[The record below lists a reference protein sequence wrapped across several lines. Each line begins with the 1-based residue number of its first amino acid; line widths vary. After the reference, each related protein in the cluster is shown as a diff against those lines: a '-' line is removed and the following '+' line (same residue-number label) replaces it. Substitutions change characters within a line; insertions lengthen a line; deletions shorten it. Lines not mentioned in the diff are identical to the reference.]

1 MGGIARVAGRGRKP
15 KSVAQKQAAGNPG
28 KRQLNTQEPD
38 FGLVTNIEPPAWLD
52 AEAIDMWERVAPLLC
67 KQKILQFTDLHNLEV
82 FCSAYGNW
90 RRAQMDL
97 AKNGPVVLGA
107 QGGPVKNPAATVV
120 KESAGQMATFGAM
133 LGLDPSSR
141 QRLIGP
147 KRKGEGNPF
156 AALLG

>member
-1 MGGIARVAGRGRKP
+1 MPGVAGRSGRRAKP
-15 KSVAQKQAAGNPG
+15 VAKKEAAGNPG

-38 FGLVTNIEPPAWLD
+38 FGLVTNIDPPEWLD
-52 AEAIDMWERVAPLLC
+52 AEAVGMWLRVAPLLC
-67 KQKILQFTDLHNLEV
+67 KQKILQFTDLHNLEI

-90 RRAQMDL
+90 RRAQQDL
-97 AKNGPVVLGA
+97 ATNGPVVLGA

-147 KRKGEGNPF
+147 KKKGEGNPF

>member
-1 MGGIARVAGRGRKP
+1 MPGVAGRSGRRPKP
-15 KSVAQKQAAGNPG
+15 VANKEAAGNPG

-38 FGLVTNIEPPAWLD
+38 FGLVTNIEPPEWLD
-52 AEAIDMWERVAPLLC
+52 DDAADMWKRVAPLLC
-67 KQKILQFTDLHNLEV
+67 KQKILQLTDLHNLEI

-90 RRAQMDL
+90 RRAQDEL
-97 AKNGPVVLGA
+97 VRHGPVVSGA

-120 KESAGQMATFGAM
+120 KEAAGQMATFGAM

-141 QRLIGP
+141 QRLMGP
-147 KRKGEGNPF
+147 KKKNEGNPF

>member
-1 MGGIARVAGRGRKP
+1 MPGVAGRSGRRAKP
-15 KSVAQKQAAGNPG
+15 VAKKEAAGNPG
-28 KRQLNTQEPD
+28 KRQLNTLEPD
-38 FGLVTNIEPPAWLD
+38 FGLVTNIEPPQWLD
-52 AEAIDMWERVAPLLC
+52 VEASDMWKRVAPLLC
-67 KQKILQFTDLHNLEV
+67 KQKLLQLTDLHNLEV

-97 AKNGPVVLGA
+97 AKNGPVVVGA

-120 KESAGQMATFGAM
+120 KESAGVMATFGAM

-147 KRKGEGNPF
+147 KKKGEGNPF

>member
-1 MGGIARVAGRGRKP
+1 MPGVAGRSGRRPKP
-15 KSVAQKQAAGNPG
+15 VANKEAAGNPG

-38 FGLVTNIEPPAWLD
+38 FGLVTNIEPPEWLD
-52 AEAIDMWERVAPLLC
+52 IEAADMWRRVAPLLC
-67 KQKILQFTDLHNLEV
+67 KQRILQLTDLHNLEI

-90 RRAQMDL
+90 RRAQGEL
-97 AKNGPVVLGA
+97 ARHGAVVSGA

-147 KRKGEGNPF
+147 KKKNEGNPF